1 MAFDIFVGLRY
12 ALSGRGDRFV
22 SFVSMLSAGGI
33 ALGVAALLV
42 VLSVMSGFQH
52 ELRARI
58 LSVASHL
65 EVISVGE
72 GFGDWRAVADDY
84 LREPEILA
92 AAPSVQ
98 EQGLLVA
105 GDIVKGALI
114 RGILPAEESQ
124 VSDIGAQIQSG
135 ELSALRGGDYGIVL
149 GARLAA
155 DLRKDIGDSV
165 ILVAPRGRFTAAGL
179 LPRLRRFTIVGIF
192 AAQVYQYDAGL
203 AYIHLADAQKVYRT
217 AGRITSVRLKTADI
231 FDAPLLR
238 ERLANRRADVYLHD
252 WTTSHGSLFRALALE
267 KRVMFIILTLII
279 AVAAFNIVSA
289 LVTMS
294 RNKRGDI
301 AILRAMGAG
310 SGAISRIFLLQGALI
325 GGVGTFVG
333 VAAGLPLAA
342 NAGRIVAVLESWLD
356 SSLFPGDIYQ
366 LGGLPSR
373 IILADVVL
381 VAAAAFLLSVLAAVI
396 PAIKSGAQ
404 QPADA
409 LRHE

>member
-1 MAFDIFVGLRY
+1 M
-12 ALSGRGDRFV
+12 
-22 SFVSMLSAGGI
+22 
-33 ALGVAALLV
+33 
-42 VLSVMSGFQH
+42 
-52 ELRARI
+52 
-58 LSVASHL
+58 
-65 EVISVGE
+65 
-72 GFGDWRAVADDY
+72 
-84 LREPEILA
+84 
-92 AAPSVQ
+92 
-98 EQGLLVA
+98 A